1 MTADTP
7 FFHDRYQASREH
19 FQRLAHS
26 LDATQRA
33 FPIDAVG
40 PDGETLAV
48 DLAWV
53 GPEDARSALLITS
66 GIHGVE
72 GHSGCAI
79 QLALLE
85 QLQSGA
91 CALPPDTAVAM
102 LHALN
107 PYGLAH
113 TRRFNP
119 NNVDL
124 NRNFLLD
131 DQAFE
136 GANEAYAQF
145 NDLLN
150 PESAPVGVD
159 FFLLKAALL
168 LARHGMPAM
177 KQAVAEGQ
185 YEFPRGLFF
194 GGHERQQE
202 ARHVLTCLSE
212 HFGKI
217 ERLIHIDCHTGLGA
231 KGSYQL
237 LIEEA
242 EGSAPHARA
251 VSVFGDDI
259 HPWKSEGSVAYQVRG
274 GISPAVTQSLSQAT
288 VDSLTLE
295 FGTYSELR
303 VITALRAENRLH
315 HWGDP
320 NHPKATRIKAN
331 LREVFAPAQNDWR
344 DQVIDSGLAIMHKA
358 LAHLEGEATQALS

>member
-1 MTADTP
+1 MTADSP
-7 FFHDRYQASREH
+7 FFHDRYQDSREH
-19 FQRLAHS
+19 FQRLAQD
-26 LDATQRA
+26 LGATQRA
-33 FPIDAVG
+33 FPIDALG
-40 PDGETLAV
+40 PDGELLAV
-48 DLAWV
+48 DLAWI
-53 GPEDARSALLITS
+53 GPDDAQSALLITS

-79 QLALLE
+79 QIALLE

-91 CALPPDTAVAM
+91 VVLPPDTAIAM

-124 NRNFLLD
+124 NRNFLLGE
-131 DQAFE
+131 QAFE
-136 GANEAYAQF
+136 GANEAYTQF

-168 LARHGMPAM
+168 LARHGMRAM

-185 YEFPRGLFF
+185 YDFPRGLFF

-202 ARHVLTCLSE
+202 AQHVLTCLQE
-212 HFGKI
+212 HFGKV
-217 ERLIHIDCHTGLGA
+217 ERLIHIDCHTGLGTR
-231 KGSYQL
+231 GSYQL
-237 LIEEA
+237 LIEEE
-242 EGSAPHARA
+242 EGSEPHARA
-251 VSVFGDDI
+251 LGVFGDHI

-274 GISPAVTQSLSQAT
+274 GISPAIMHWLPQAT

-315 HWGDP
+315 HWGDR
-320 NHPKATRIKAN
+320 NHPSAARIKAN
-331 LREVFAPAQNDWR
+331 LREIFAPAQNDWR
-344 DQVIDSGLAIMHKA
+344 DQVLYSGLEVMHKA
-358 LAHLEGEATQALS
+358 LAHLESEATQAVS